1 MNSTSRKLGLAM
13 AGGAVRGAAQVGALE
28 VFEENGIEFDVVA
41 GTSAGS
47 IVGAVYAAGLPPERL
62 MDRLADASF
71 LDIAKA
77 SGLKSLGLFHT
88 APLARVIEDLLGGAT
103 FADLPRKL
111 IVVACDIRTGER
123 VLITEGDVP
132 TAVRASTA
140 LPGLFEP
147 VKIGDH
153 LLSDGGLVD
162 KYPTSVPYQF
172 GADAVVGID
181 IGGHPSYTEPRN
193 VVEVLISAAEIRSTL
208 TGASLADIDIVPD
221 VREFDSFEFE
231 AIPEMHRRGRVA
243 AEAALSAVKDLLDPT
258 S

>member
-1 MNSTSRKLGLAM
+1 MRRASHKLGLAM

-28 VFEENGIEFDVVA
+28 VFDERGIEFDVIA

-47 IVGAVYAAGLPPERL
+47 VVGAVYAAGLPPERL

-71 LDIAKA
+71 LDIARA
-77 SGLKSLGLFHT
+77 SGLTSLGLFHT
-88 APLARVIEDLLGGAT
+88 APLARIIEDLLGGAT

-123 VLITEGDVP
+123 VLITEGDIP

-147 VKIGDH
+147 VMIGDH
-153 LLSDGGLVD
+153 LLSDGGIVD
-162 KYPTSVPYQF
+162 RYPTSVPYEF

-181 IGGHPSYTEPRN
+181 IGGHSSFREPN
-193 VVEVLISAAEIRSTL
+193 DVVDMLISAAEIRSTL
-208 TGASLADIDIVPD
+208 TGVSLADVDIVPA
-221 VREFDSFEFE
+221 VREFGLFDFV

-243 AEAALSAVKDLLDPT
+243 AEEALSAVQNLLEPT

>member
-1 MNSTSRKLGLAM
+1 MNHSSGRLGLAM

-28 VFEENGIEFDVVA
+28 VFEEHGIEFDVVA

-47 IVGAVYAAGLPPERL
+47 IVGAVYAAGLSPSRL
-62 MDRLADASF
+62 MDRLGEASF

-77 SGLKSLGLFHT
+77 AGLNSLGLFHT
-88 APLARVIEDLLGGAT
+88 APLARVVEDLLGGAT

-111 IVVACDIRTGER
+111 IVVTCDIRTGER

-132 TAVRASTA
+132 TAVRASTS

-147 VKIGDH
+147 VEIGEH

-162 KYPTSVPYQF
+162 KYPTSVPPLF
-172 GADAVVGID
+172 GANAVVGID
-181 IGGHPSYTEPRN
+181 IGGHPPYTDPRN
-193 VVEVLISAAEIRSTL
+193 LVEVLTAAAQIRSTL
-208 TGASLADIDIVPD
+208 TGASLADVDIVPD
-221 VREFDSFEFE
+221 VREFDSFEFS

-243 AEAALSAVKDLLDPT
+243 AEASLPAVKALLD